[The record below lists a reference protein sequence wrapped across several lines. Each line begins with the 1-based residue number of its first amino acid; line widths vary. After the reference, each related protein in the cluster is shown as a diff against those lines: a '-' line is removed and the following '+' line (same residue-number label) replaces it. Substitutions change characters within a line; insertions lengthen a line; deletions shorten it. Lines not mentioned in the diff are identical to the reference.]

1 MGKQSENIKHSHLR
15 SSDSGVTPV
24 GQSCDDGR
32 GCGDESETS
41 HLCAWVEGVSGQ
53 YLIWVV
59 IGYLGGIWVWGVDC
73 SRPVGLSPERW

>member
-59 IGYLGGIWVWGVDC
+59 IGIWKGD
-73 SRPVGLSPERW
+73 